1 MSARRPRQFGETQL
15 CRLLEAGGMLVSEG
29 GLWAAYRRRDARSR
43 IVGVAAAPTVERL
56 LDAGRAQPLDGA
68 PDRLV
73 AAPPAI
79 VPVPRICAPSRR
91 RLLRARPL
99 IARLLSHPQLL
110 PGEAVRFS
118 AAAGRFRADMQQAAS
133 REAGRAGGAA
143 ACRRLREIERQIGAE
158 MVRDLEMLLIE
169 QASAAGFSIRRGCPV
184 EEAEP
189 RGLTCLH
196 SLAEAFDLVPAEP
209 A

>member
-15 CRLLEAGGMLVSEG
+15 CRLLEAGGMLVSDG
-29 GLWAAYRRRDARSR
+29 GLWAAYRRQDARSR

-56 LDAGRAQPLDGA
+56 LDAGRARPLDGA

-73 AAPPAI
+73 AVRAAI
-79 VPVPRICAPSRR
+79 VPVPRICETGRR
-91 RLLRARPL
+91 QPRARPL
-99 IARLLSHPQLL
+99 MTQLLSHPQLL
-110 PGEAVRFS
+110 PGEAIRFG

-143 ACRRLREIERQIGAE
+143 ACRRLREIERRIGAE

-169 QASAAGFSIRRGCPV
+169 QASAAGFAIRRGCPI

-196 SLAEAFDLVPAEP
+196 RLAEAFDLVPAET